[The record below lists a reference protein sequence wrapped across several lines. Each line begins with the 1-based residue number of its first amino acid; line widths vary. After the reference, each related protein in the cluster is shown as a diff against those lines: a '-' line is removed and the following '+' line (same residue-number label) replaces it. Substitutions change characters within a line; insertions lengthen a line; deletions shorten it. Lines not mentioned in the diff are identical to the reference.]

1 MEIGIALDAG
11 IRSNTRNSMTLITGV
26 RLASNC
32 RNVMVASSFHML
44 LVLIVVLRK
53 CYRLSLL
60 LLCVL
65 IMVNLPGT
73 KMIWII
79 LPFVCGLSFWLWE
92 QYLRHKIAKCDQDH
106 LWWGSYIT
114 LGNRNLGNDPK
125 PLELWLCFAQN
136 GNKVILLFHL

>member
-92 QYLRHKIAKCDQDH
+92 QHLRHKIAKCDQDH
-106 LWWGSYIT
+106 L
-114 LGNRNLGNDPK
+114 
-125 PLELWLCFAQN
+125 
-136 GNKVILLFHL
+136 